1 MSRLWSGVQPAC
13 SLTGVWGGLPK
24 IVASLIALPFPEQ
37 TLASLSLFPSTKVPL
52 LKVLLRAVMCSVQVL
67 MPNSPMG

>member
-13 SLTGVWGGLPK
+13 SLTRVWGGLPK

-52 LKVLLRAVMCSVQVL
+52 LKVLLRAVTCSVQVL
-67 MPNSPMG
+67 MPNSPVG

>member
-1 MSRLWSGVQPAC
+1 MWSGVQPAC
-13 SLTGVWGGLPK
+13 SFTRVWGGLPE
-24 IVASLIALPFPEQ
+24 IVAYLVLLPFLEQ

-67 MPNSPMG
+67 VPKSPVR